1 MERGWWERENWFGV
15 CHCRGVNNF
24 ELWYQRRM
32 TSCHCHREEEDV
44 VDVLLI
50 HVRRR
55 RSLSMESK
63 RMSWRYL
70 ICLLCFRRCVVV
82 GVWVGW
88 SAAVVEAVM
97 VGFVAVCGLLF
108 VEEKY

>member
-1 MERGWWERENWFGV
+1 MYDEGV
-15 CHCRGVNNF
+15 HCRWNRKGCHGVT
-24 ELWYQRRM
+24 EYV
-32 TSCHCHREEEDV
+32 C
-44 VDVLLI
+44 
-50 HVRRR
+50 
-55 RSLSMESK
+55 
-63 RMSWRYL
+63 YA
-70 ICLLCFRRCVVV
+70 FRRCVVV

>member
-1 MERGWWERENWFGV
+1 
-15 CHCRGVNNF
+15 
-24 ELWYQRRM
+24 M
-32 TSCHCHREEEDV
+32 TSCCCHCHREEEDV